1 MTANHSRHTAAAA
14 DRQGT
19 AAEHAGTGTAT
30 TDPRR
35 DTRSRLG
42 RSSRLGGGSRRL
54 ILVSLVAGVVI
65 ARLIGAAAYG
75 LASSQGDADSRFPTV
90 MGAVM
95 AVSALPVGAALAWL
109 FLVDRT
115 TLRGAVRDTEETIEG
130 RWLEKAQSGA
140 FGDLLVVLGL
150 GTFAVAL
157 AGWQPS
163 LPLVGA
169 GLLLF
174 AGASVAVRYALQKR
188 RG

>member
-14 DRQGT
+14 DRQGA
-19 AAEHAGTGTAT
+19 AAEHAGTAT

-35 DTRSRLG
+35 DTRSRWG
-42 RSSRLGGGSRRL
+42 RSSRLGGGSGRL

-65 ARLIGAAAYG
+65 ALLIGAAAYG
-75 LASSQGDADSRFPTV
+75 LASSQGDADPRFPAV

-95 AVSALPVGAALAWL
+95 AASALPVGAALAWL
-109 FLVDRT
+109 ALVDRT
-115 TLRGAVRDTEETIEG
+115 TVRGAIRDTEETIEG

-150 GTFAVAL
+150 GTFVVAL

>member
-1 MTANHSRHTAAAA
+1 MTANHSHHTAAAA
-14 DRQGT
+14 DSQGA
-19 AAEHAGTGTAT
+19 AAEHAGTAT

-35 DTRSRLG
+35 DTRSRWG
-42 RSSRLGGGSRRL
+42 RSARLGGGSGRL

-65 ARLIGAAAYG
+65 ALLIGAASYG
-75 LASSQGDADSRFPTV
+75 LASSQGDAGPRFPAVT
-90 MGAVM
+90 GAVM
-95 AVSALPVGAALAWL
+95 AASALPVGAALAWL

-150 GTFAVAL
+150 GTFVVAL

>member
-14 DRQGT
+14 ERQSA
-19 AAEHAGTGTAT
+19 AAEHAGTATA
-30 TDPRR
+30 DPRR
-35 DTRSRLG
+35 DTRSRWG
-42 RSSRLGGGSRRL
+42 RSSRLGGGSGRL

-65 ARLIGAAAYG
+65 ALLIGAAAYG
-75 LASSQGDADSRFPTV
+75 LASSQGDADPRFPAV

-95 AVSALPVGAALAWL
+95 AASALPVGAALAWL
-109 FLVDRT
+109 ALVDRT
-115 TLRGAVRDTEETIEG
+115 TVRGAIRDTEETIEG

-150 GTFAVAL
+150 GTFVVAMT
-157 AGWQPS
+157 GWQAD

-169 GLLLF
+169 GLLLV

>member
-1 MTANHSRHTAAAA
+1 MTANHSHHTAAAA
-14 DRQGT
+14 DSQGA
-19 AAEHAGTGTAT
+19 AAEHASTAT

-35 DTRSRLG
+35 DTRSRWG
-42 RSSRLGGGSRRL
+42 RSSRLGGGSGRL

-65 ARLIGAAAYG
+65 ALLIGAASYG
-75 LASSQGDADSRFPTV
+75 LASSQGDAGPRFPAVT
-90 MGAVM
+90 GAVM
-95 AVSALPVGAALAWL
+95 AASALPVGAALAWL

-150 GTFAVAL
+150 GTFVVAL

>member
-1 MTANHSRHTAAAA
+1 MTANHSHHTAAAA
-14 DRQGT
+14 DSQGA
-19 AAEHAGTGTAT
+19 AAEHASTAT

-35 DTRSRLG
+35 DTRSRCG
-42 RSSRLGGGSRRL
+42 RSSRLGGGSGRL

-65 ARLIGAAAYG
+65 ALLIGAAAYG
-75 LASSQGDADSRFPTV
+75 LASSQGDAGPRFPAVT
-90 MGAVM
+90 GAVM
-95 AVSALPVGAALAWL
+95 AASALPVGAALAWL

-150 GTFAVAL
+150 GTFVVAL

>member
-1 MTANHSRHTAAAA
+1 MAA
-14 DRQGT
+14 
-19 AAEHAGTGTAT
+19 
-30 TDPRR
+30 
-35 DTRSRLG
+35 
-42 RSSRLGGGSRRL
+42 
-54 ILVSLVAGVVI
+54 
-65 ARLIGAAAYG
+65 
-75 LASSQGDADSRFPTV
+75 
-90 MGAVM
+90 
-95 AVSALPVGAALAWL
+95 SALPVGAALAWL

-150 GTFAVAL
+150 GTFVVAL

>member
-1 MTANHSRHTAAAA
+1 M
-14 DRQGT
+14 
-19 AAEHAGTGTAT
+19 AT
-30 TDPRR
+30 TPHTTTDLARDRRPRW
-35 DTRSRLG
+35 G
-42 RSSRLGGGSRRL
+42 RSARLGGGSGRL

-65 ARLIGAAAYG
+65 ALLIGAAAYG
-75 LASSQGDADSRFPTV
+75 LASSQGDADPRFPAV

-95 AVSALPVGAALAWL
+95 AASALPVGAALAWL
-109 FLVDRT
+109 ALVDRT
-115 TLRGAVRDTEETIEG
+115 TVRGAIRDTEETIEG

-150 GTFAVAL
+150 GTFVVAMT
-157 AGWQPS
+157 GWQPS

-169 GLLLF
+169 GLLLV

>member
-1 MTANHSRHTAAAA
+1 MTANHSHHTAAAA
-14 DRQGT
+14 DSQGA
-19 AAEHAGTGTAT
+19 AAEHASTAT

-35 DTRSRLG
+35 GTRSRWG
-42 RSSRLGGGSRRL
+42 RSSRLGGGSGRL
-54 ILVSLVAGVVI
+54 IVVSLVAGVVI
-65 ARLIGAAAYG
+65 ALLIGAAAYG
-75 LASSQGDADSRFPTV
+75 LASSQGDADPRFPAV

-95 AVSALPVGAALAWL
+95 AASALPVGAALAWL

-150 GTFAVAL
+150 GTFVVAL

-174 AGASVAVRYALQKR
+174 AGASVAVRYELQKR

>member
-1 MTANHSRHTAAAA
+1 MTANHSHHTAAAA
-14 DRQGT
+14 DSQGA
-19 AAEHAGTGTAT
+19 AAEHASTAT

-35 DTRSRLG
+35 DTRSRWG
-42 RSSRLGGGSRRL
+42 RSSRLGGGSGRL
-54 ILVSLVAGVVI
+54 IVVSLVAGVVI
-65 ARLIGAAAYG
+65 ALLIGAAAYG
-75 LASSQGDADSRFPTV
+75 LASSQGDADPRFPAV

-95 AVSALPVGAALAWL
+95 AASALPAGAALAWL

-115 TLRGAVRDTEETIEG
+115 TVRGAIRDTEETIEG

-150 GTFAVAL
+150 GTFVVAMT
-157 AGWQPS
+157 GWQPS

-169 GLLLF
+169 GLLLV

>member
-14 DRQGT
+14 DRQGA
-19 AAEHAGTGTAT
+19 AAEHAGTAT

-35 DTRSRLG
+35 DTRSRWG
-42 RSSRLGGGSRRL
+42 RSSRLGGGSGRV

-65 ARLIGAAAYG
+65 ALLIGAAAYG
-75 LASSQGDADSRFPTV
+75 LASSQGDADPRFPAV

-95 AVSALPVGAALAWL
+95 AASALPVSAALAWL
-109 FLVDRT
+109 ALVDRT
-115 TLRGAVRDTEETIEG
+115 TVRGAIRDTEETIEG

-140 FGDLLVVLGL
+140 FGDLLVMLGL
-150 GTFAVAL
+150 GTFVVAL

-169 GLLLF
+169 GLLLV

>member
-14 DRQGT
+14 DRQGA
-19 AAEHAGTGTAT
+19 AAEHAGTAT

-35 DTRSRLG
+35 DTRSRWG
-42 RSSRLGGGSRRL
+42 RSSRLGGGSGRV

-65 ARLIGAAAYG
+65 ALLIGAAAYG
-75 LASSQGDADSRFPTV
+75 LASSQGDADPRFPAV

-95 AVSALPVGAALAWL
+95 AASALPVGAALAWL
-109 FLVDRT
+109 ALVDRT
-115 TLRGAVRDTEETIEG
+115 TVRGAIRDTEETIEG

-150 GTFAVAL
+150 GTFVVAL
-157 AGWQPS
+157 AGWQPN

-169 GLLLF
+169 GLLLV

>member
-1 MTANHSRHTAAAA
+1 MASPHTRDLDAS
-14 DRQGT
+14 
-19 AAEHAGTGTAT
+19 AAETPRTT

-35 DTRSRLG
+35 DTRPRWG
-42 RSSRLGGGSRRL
+42 RSARLGGGTGRL

-65 ARLIGAAAYG
+65 ALLIGAAAYG
-75 LASSQGDADSRFPTV
+75 LASGQGDADPRFPAV

-95 AVSALPVGAALAWL
+95 AASALPVGAALAWL

-115 TLRGAVRDTEETIEG
+115 TLRGAVRDTEETVEG

-150 GTFAVAL
+150 GTFVVAL

>member
-1 MTANHSRHTAAAA
+1 MTANHSHHTAAAA
-14 DRQGT
+14 DSQGA
-19 AAEHAGTGTAT
+19 AAEHAGTAT

-35 DTRSRLG
+35 DTRSRWG
-42 RSSRLGGGSRRL
+42 RSSRLGGGSGRL
-54 ILVSLVAGVVI
+54 IVVSLVAGVVI
-65 ARLIGAAAYG
+65 ALLIGAAAYG
-75 LASSQGDADSRFPTV
+75 LASSQGDADPRFPAV

-95 AVSALPVGAALAWL
+95 AASALPVGAALAWL
-109 FLVDRT
+109 ALVDRT
-115 TLRGAVRDTEETIEG
+115 TVRGAIRDTEETIEG

-150 GTFAVAL
+150 GTFVVAL

-169 GLLLF
+169 GLLLV

>member
-1 MTANHSRHTAAAA
+1 MTANHSHHTAAAA
-14 DRQGT
+14 DSQGA
-19 AAEHAGTGTAT
+19 AAEHASTAT

-35 DTRSRLG
+35 DTRSRWG
-42 RSSRLGGGSRRL
+42 RSSRLGGGSGRL
-54 ILVSLVAGVVI
+54 IVVSLVAGVVI
-65 ARLIGAAAYG
+65 ALLIGAAAYG
-75 LASSQGDADSRFPTV
+75 LASSQGDADPRFPAV

-95 AVSALPVGAALAWL
+95 AASALPVGAALAWL
-109 FLVDRT
+109 ALVDRT
-115 TLRGAVRDTEETIEG
+115 TVRAIRDTEETIEG

-140 FGDLLVVLGL
+140 FGDLLVMLGL
-150 GTFAVAL
+150 GTFVVAL

-169 GLLLF
+169 GLLLV

>member
-1 MTANHSRHTAAAA
+1 MTANHSHHTAAAA
-14 DRQGT
+14 DRQGA
-19 AAEHAGTGTAT
+19 AAEHAGTAT

-35 DTRSRLG
+35 GNRSRWG
-42 RSSRLGGGSRRL
+42 CSSRLGGGTGRL

-65 ARLIGAAAYG
+65 ALLIGAAAYG
-75 LASSQGDADSRFPTV
+75 LASIRDQVETGFSMT
-90 MGAVM
+90 MGLLM
-95 AVSALPVGAALAWL
+95 AASALPIGITLAWL

-115 TLRGAVRDTEETIEG
+115 TLRGAIRDTEETIEG

-150 GTFAVAL
+150 GTFIVAL

>member
-14 DRQGT
+14 DRQGA
-19 AAEHAGTGTAT
+19 AAEHAGTAT

-35 DTRSRLG
+35 DTRSRWG
-42 RSSRLGGGSRRL
+42 RSSRLGGGSGRL
-54 ILVSLVAGVVI
+54 IVVSLVAGVVI
-65 ARLIGAAAYG
+65 ALLIGAAAYG
-75 LASSQGDADSRFPTV
+75 LASSQGDADPRFPAV

-95 AVSALPVGAALAWL
+95 AASALPAGAALAWL

-115 TLRGAVRDTEETIEG
+115 TVRGAIRDTEETIEG

-150 GTFAVAL
+150 GTFVVAMT
-157 AGWQPS
+157 GWQPS

-169 GLLLF
+169 GPLLV

>member
-1 MTANHSRHTAAAA
+1 MTANHSHHTAAAA
-14 DRQGT
+14 DSQGA
-19 AAEHAGTGTAT
+19 AAEHASTAT

-35 DTRSRLG
+35 DTRSRWG
-42 RSSRLGGGSRRL
+42 CSSRLGGGSGRL

-65 ARLIGAAAYG
+65 ALLIGAAAYG
-75 LASSQGDADSRFPTV
+75 LASSQGDADPRFPAV

-95 AVSALPVGAALAWL
+95 AASALPVGAALAWL
-109 FLVDRT
+109 ALVDRT
-115 TLRGAVRDTEETIEG
+115 TVRGAIRDTEETVEG

-150 GTFAVAL
+150 GTFVVAMT
-157 AGWQPS
+157 GWQAD

-169 GLLLF
+169 GLLLV

>member
-1 MTANHSRHTAAAA
+1 MTANHSHHTAAAA
-14 DRQGT
+14 DSQGA
-19 AAEHAGTGTAT
+19 AAEHASTAT

-35 DTRSRLG
+35 DTRSRWG
-42 RSSRLGGGSRRL
+42 RSSRLGGGSGRL
-54 ILVSLVAGVVI
+54 IVVSLVAGVVI
-65 ARLIGAAAYG
+65 ALLIGAAAYG
-75 LASSQGDADSRFPTV
+75 LASSQGDADPRFPAV

-95 AVSALPVGAALAWL
+95 AASALPVGAALAWL
-109 FLVDRT
+109 ALVDRT
-115 TLRGAVRDTEETIEG
+115 TVRGAIRDTEETIEG

-150 GTFAVAL
+150 GTFVVAL

-169 GLLLF
+169 GLLLV

>member
-14 DRQGT
+14 DRQGA
-19 AAEHAGTGTAT
+19 AAEHAGTAT

-35 DTRSRLG
+35 DTRSRWG
-42 RSSRLGGGSRRL
+42 RSSRLGGGSGRL
-54 ILVSLVAGVVI
+54 IVVSLVAGVVI
-65 ARLIGAAAYG
+65 ALLIGAAAYG
-75 LASSQGDADSRFPTV
+75 LASSQGDADPRFPAV

-95 AVSALPVGAALAWL
+95 AASALPVGAALAWL
-109 FLVDRT
+109 ALVDRT
-115 TLRGAVRDTEETIEG
+115 TVRGAIRDTEETIEG

-150 GTFAVAL
+150 GTFVVAMT
-157 AGWQPS
+157 GWQAD

-169 GLLLF
+169 GLLLV

>member
-14 DRQGT
+14 DGQGA
-19 AAEHAGTGTAT
+19 AAEHAGTAT

-35 DTRSRLG
+35 DTRPRWG
-42 RSSRLGGGSRRL
+42 RSSRLGGRSGRL

-65 ARLIGAAAYG
+65 ALLIGAAAYG
-75 LASSQGDADSRFPTV
+75 LASSQGDADPRFPAV

-95 AVSALPVGAALAWL
+95 AASALPVGAALAWL

-130 RWLEKAQSGA
+130 RWLERAQSGA

-150 GTFAVAL
+150 GTFVVAL
-157 AGWQPS
+157 AGWQLS

>member
-1 MTANHSRHTAAAA
+1 MTANHSHHTAAAA
-14 DRQGT
+14 DSQGA
-19 AAEHAGTGTAT
+19 AAEHASTAT

-35 DTRSRLG
+35 DTRSRWG
-42 RSSRLGGGSRRL
+42 RSSRLGGGSGRL
-54 ILVSLVAGVVI
+54 IVVSLVAGVVI
-65 ARLIGAAAYG
+65 ALLIGAAAYG
-75 LASSQGDADSRFPTV
+75 LASSQGDADPRFPAV

-95 AVSALPVGAALAWL
+95 AASALPVGAALAWL

-115 TLRGAVRDTEETIEG
+115 TVRGAIRDTEETIEG

-150 GTFAVAL
+150 GTFVVAL

-169 GLLLF
+169 GLLLV

>member
-1 MTANHSRHTAAAA
+1 MTANHSHHTAAAA
-14 DRQGT
+14 DSQGA
-19 AAEHAGTGTAT
+19 AAEHAGTAT

-35 DTRSRLG
+35 DTRPRWG
-42 RSSRLGGGSRRL
+42 RSSRLGGGSGRL

-65 ARLIGAAAYG
+65 ALLIGAAAYG
-75 LASSQGDADSRFPTV
+75 LASSQGDADPRFPAV

-95 AVSALPVGAALAWL
+95 AASALPAGAALAWL

-130 RWLEKAQSGA
+130 RWLERAQSGA

-150 GTFAVAL
+150 GTFVVAL
-157 AGWQPS
+157 AGWQLS

>member
-1 MTANHSRHTAAAA
+1 MTANHSRHTAAA
-14 DRQGT
+14 DGQGA
-19 AAEHAGTGTAT
+19 AAEHAGTAT

-35 DTRSRLG
+35 DTRSRWG
-42 RSSRLGGGSRRL
+42 RSSRLGGGSGRL

-65 ARLIGAAAYG
+65 ALLIGAAAYG
-75 LASSQGDADSRFPTV
+75 LASSQGDADPRFPAV

-95 AVSALPVGAALAWL
+95 AASALPVGAALAWL
-109 FLVDRT
+109 ALVDRT
-115 TLRGAVRDTEETIEG
+115 TVRGAIRDTEETIEG

-140 FGDLLVVLGL
+140 FGDLLVMLGL
-150 GTFAVAL
+150 GTFVVAL

-169 GLLLF
+169 GLLLV

>member
-1 MTANHSRHTAAAA
+1 MTANHSHRTAAAA
-14 DRQGT
+14 DSQGT

-30 TDPRR
+30 ADPRR
-35 DTRSRLG
+35 DTRSRWG
-42 RSSRLGGGSRRL
+42 RSSRLGGRSGRL
-54 ILVSLVAGVVI
+54 ILVSLLAGVVI
-65 ARLIGAAAYG
+65 ALLIGAAAYG
-75 LASSQGDADSRFPTV
+75 LASGQGDADPRFPAV

-95 AVSALPVGAALAWL
+95 AASALPAGAALAWL

-130 RWLEKAQSGA
+130 RWLEKAQSAA

-150 GTFAVAL
+150 GTFVVAL

>member
-1 MTANHSRHTAAAA
+1 MATTPHT
-14 DRQGT
+14 
-19 AAEHAGTGTAT
+19 T

-35 DTRSRLG
+35 DTRPRWG
-42 RSSRLGGGSRRL
+42 RSSRLGGGSGRL

-65 ARLIGAAAYG
+65 ALLIGAAAYG
-75 LASSQGDADSRFPTV
+75 LASSQGDADPRFPVV

-95 AVSALPVGAALAWL
+95 AASALPVGAALAWL

-115 TLRGAVRDTEETIEG
+115 TLRGAVRDTEETVEG

-150 GTFAVAL
+150 GTFVVAL

-174 AGASVAVRYALQKR
+174 AGASVAVRYALQKH

>member
-14 DRQGT
+14 DRQGA
-19 AAEHAGTGTAT
+19 AAEHAGTAT

-35 DTRSRLG
+35 DTRSRWG
-42 RSSRLGGGSRRL
+42 RSSRLGGGSGRV

-65 ARLIGAAAYG
+65 ALLIGAAAYG
-75 LASSQGDADSRFPTV
+75 LASSQGDADPRFPAV

-95 AVSALPVGAALAWL
+95 AASALPVGAALAWL
-109 FLVDRT
+109 ALVDRT
-115 TLRGAVRDTEETIEG
+115 TVRGAIRDTEETIEG

-150 GTFAVAL
+150 GTFVVAMT
-157 AGWQPS
+157 GWQAD

-169 GLLLF
+169 GLLLV
-174 AGASVAVRYALQKR
+174 AGASVAVRYALQKH

>member
-14 DRQGT
+14 DRQGA
-19 AAEHAGTGTAT
+19 AAEHAGTAT

-35 DTRSRLG
+35 DTRSRWG
-42 RSSRLGGGSRRL
+42 RSSRLGGGSGRL
-54 ILVSLVAGVVI
+54 IVVSLVAGVVV
-65 ARLIGAAAYG
+65 ALLIGTVAFA
-75 LASSQGDADSRFPTV
+75 LASSQGDADPRFPAVMGTV
-90 MGAVM
+90 MA
-95 AVSALPVGAALAWL
+95 ASALPVGITLAWL

-150 GTFAVAL
+150 GTFVVAR

>member
-14 DRQGT
+14 DRQGA
-19 AAEHAGTGTAT
+19 AAEHAGTAT

-35 DTRSRLG
+35 DTRSRWG
-42 RSSRLGGGSRRL
+42 RSSRLGGGSGRL
-54 ILVSLVAGVVI
+54 IVVSLVAGVVI
-65 ARLIGAAAYG
+65 ALLIGAAAYG
-75 LASSQGDADSRFPTV
+75 LASSQGDADPRFPAV

-95 AVSALPVGAALAWL
+95 AASALPVGAALAWL
-109 FLVDRT
+109 ALVDRT
-115 TLRGAVRDTEETIEG
+115 TVRGAIRDTEETIEG

-150 GTFAVAL
+150 GTFVVAMT
-157 AGWQPS
+157 GWQPS

-169 GLLLF
+169 GLLLV

>member
-14 DRQGT
+14 DRQGA
-19 AAEHAGTGTAT
+19 AAEHAGTAT

-35 DTRSRLG
+35 DTRSRWG
-42 RSSRLGGGSRRL
+42 RSSRLGGGSGRL
-54 ILVSLVAGVVI
+54 IVVSLVAGVVI
-65 ARLIGAAAYG
+65 ALLIGAAAYG
-75 LASSQGDADSRFPTV
+75 LASSQGDADPRFPAV

-95 AVSALPVGAALAWL
+95 AASALPVGAALAWL
-109 FLVDRT
+109 ALVDRT
-115 TLRGAVRDTEETIEG
+115 TVRGAIRDTEETIEG

-150 GTFAVAL
+150 GTFVVAL

-169 GLLLF
+169 GLLLV

>member
-1 MTANHSRHTAAAA
+1 M
-14 DRQGT
+14 
-19 AAEHAGTGTAT
+19 
-30 TDPRR
+30 
-35 DTRSRLG
+35 
-42 RSSRLGGGSRRL
+42 
-54 ILVSLVAGVVI
+54 AGVVI
-65 ARLIGAAAYG
+65 ALLIGAASYG
-75 LASSQGDADSRFPTV
+75 LASSQGDAGPRFPAVT
-90 MGAVM
+90 GAVM
-95 AVSALPVGAALAWL
+95 AASALPVGAALAWL

-150 GTFAVAL
+150 GTFVVAL

-174 AGASVAVRYALQKR
+174 AGASVAVRYELQKR

>member
-14 DRQGT
+14 DRQGA
-19 AAEHAGTGTAT
+19 AAEHAGTAT

-35 DTRSRLG
+35 DTRSRWG
-42 RSSRLGGGSRRL
+42 RSSRLGGGSGRV

-65 ARLIGAAAYG
+65 ALLIGAASYG
-75 LASSQGDADSRFPTV
+75 LASSQGDAGPRFPAVT
-90 MGAVM
+90 GAVM
-95 AVSALPVGAALAWL
+95 AASALPVGAALAWL

-150 GTFAVAL
+150 GTFVVAL